1 MPDESIPAAVDPDPA
16 VRTLTP
22 AERIAPS
29 RQDPLVAAATRPVGG
44 ALGEHAAVGR
54 HWFWSPQRVGLGLAV
69 LALVLCWF
77 GKASCIQQYTD
88 SSGANQLDWR
98 SGRPF
103 VAMCYSDIV
112 PLYSSEKLDDPR
124 TFPYVSSW
132 REDSQ
137 TAQDQTRYMEYPV
150 VTGLFQWINAKLTA
164 GWLTIADAGWLPSAL
179 PVAVYFNIT
188 AFWLALAWL
197 VTVWAT
203 GRTTR
208 RRPWDAVLVAI
219 SPLVL
224 VHTFTNFDAI
234 ATACTAAGIL
244 AWARRR
250 PEVAGVLLGLGAAA
264 KLYPLLLLGVLFV
277 LCLRAGKLR
286 TWGRAALFTVLAWLV
301 VNVPFILVATRGWW
315 EFFRLNALRPMDP
328 DSLYTVVSHTTG
340 WAGFD
345 GVLQK
350 GQTPAVLNTVVAVL
364 FVACC
369 VGIGYVALTAAR
381 RPRVGQLAFL
391 VVAAFLLTNKVWS
404 PQYSLW
410 LVPLAVLAI
419 PRWRPLLGWMV
430 LDALV
435 WVPRM
440 FYYLGIDHKGLPEGW
455 FLATVV
461 VRDLAVVGLCVLVL
475 REIYRPRTDLVRLA
489 GDDDPAGGVLERARD
504 RVRLPGLRSRRNTR
518 AITGSPGTAGST

>member
-1 MPDESIPAAVDPDPA
+1 MPDEPNPAAADPDAAP
-16 VRTLTP
+16 RTLTP

-29 RQDPLVAAATRPVGG
+29 RHDPLVAAATRPVGG
-44 ALGEHAAVGR
+44 PLGEHAAVGR
-54 HWFWSPQRVGLGLAV
+54 HWFWSPQRVGLGLAL
-69 LALVLCWF
+69 LALVVCWF

-88 SSGANQLDWR
+88 SSGAGQLDWR

-103 VAMCYSDIV
+103 VAMCYSDVV
-112 PLYSSEKLDDPR
+112 PLYNAEKLDDPH

-132 REDSQ
+132 QEDSQ
-137 TAQDQTRYMEYPV
+137 TSPDGTRYMEYPV
-150 VTGLFQWINAKLTA
+150 VTGLFQWVNAKLAA
-164 GWLTIADAGWLPSAL
+164 GWLSVADSGWLPGAL

-203 GRTTR
+203 GRTMK

-224 VHTFTNFDAI
+224 VHAFTNFDAI
-234 ATACTAAGIL
+234 AAACTATGIL
-244 AWARRR
+244 AWSRRR
-250 PEVAGVLLGLGAAA
+250 PRIAGVLFGIGVAA
-264 KLYPLLLLGVLFV
+264 KLYPLLMVGVLFL

-286 TWGRAALFTVLAWLV
+286 AWRRTALFTVLTWLV
-301 VNVPFILVATRGWW
+301 VNLPFIFIATRGWW
-315 EFFRLNALRPMDP
+315 EFFRLNTLRPMDP
-328 DSLYTVVSHTTG
+328 DSLYNAISYVTG

-345 GVLQK
+345 GMLHK
-350 GQTPAVLNTVVAVL
+350 GQNPAVLNTVVAVL
-364 FVACC
+364 FLVCVA
-369 VGIGYVALTAAR
+369 GIGYVALTAPR
-381 RPRVGQLAFL
+381 RPRLGQLAFL
-391 VVAAFLLTNKVWS
+391 AVAAFLLTNKVWS

-419 PRWRPLLGWMV
+419 PRWRLLLGWMT

-455 FLATVV
+455 FLGAVV
-461 VRDLAVVGLCVLVL
+461 LRDLAVAGLCVLVV
-475 REIYRPRTDLVRLA
+475 REIYRPRTDLIRLS
-489 GDDDPAGGVLERARD
+489 GDDDPAGGVLAGARD
-504 RVRLPGLRSRRNTR
+504 QLRMRGFRRHDR
-518 AITGSPGTAGST
+518 SVS